1 MFLLCSS
8 IDSLLEKNFLTCK
21 FIRVKLNLSEPVPV
35 RKVENPFAVERPKAT
50 TNMLVRQ
57 GSFRGFENLQKDSSP
72 FKRSVSLRLSDL
84 PSTLQRQ
91 GAITESSPPKPT
103 GN

>member
-1 MFLLCSS
+1 MCAIDGYVVIHTS
-8 IDSLLEKNFLTCK
+8 IP
-21 FIRVKLNLSEPVPV
+21 VLSEPVPV
-35 RKVENPFAVERPKAT
+35 RKVDNPFAVERPKAT
-50 TNMLVRQ
+50 PSMLVRQ

-91 GAITESSPPKPT
+91 GAITQSSPPKQT
-103 GN
+103 GIKYSLH